1 MSEFYELLGV
11 PRDASD
17 ADIKKAY
24 RKLAMDYHPD
34 RNPSPDAEAHFKEFT
49 EAYEVLRDPQKR
61 AAYDRYGKAGL
72 NGGRGGQGFHH
83 VDLAEAL
90 SIFMRDFGGM
100 GGFESMFGGGERRA
114 PGDGRRGQDMR
125 VNVRLTLEEVARG
138 TKRTVKLKTLE
149 RCSNC
154 NGSGARKGSKPQRCP
169 LCAGAGEVRREAR
182 SVFGQFVSVSPCPT
196 CAGEGEIIKEG
207 CEVCRGDGRVRADRS
222 VTVEIPPGVSSN
234 NYLTLRGQGPAGVR
248 GGPAGD
254 LIVMLEVKDDE
265 RFERQGDDLLV
276 DLPVSFSQAA
286 LGAEFR
292 VPTATEDAVI
302 SIPAG
307 TQSGTV
313 IRLKGRGL
321 PRLGQNGSGDLHVR
335 VHVWTPEGLTE
346 EQGRLFRELA
356 AHEGEPPSRSSGL
369 WSRIKEVLGA

>member
-1 MSEFYELLGV
+1 MSEFYEMLGV
-11 PRDASD
+11 ARDASD

-24 RKLAMDYHPD
+24 RKLAMEYHPD
-34 RNPSPDAEAHFKEFT
+34 RNPAPDAEARFKEFT

-125 VNVRLTLEEVARG
+125 VTVRLTLEEVARG
-138 TKRTVKLKTLE
+138 AKRSVKLKTLE

-169 LCAGAGEVRREAR
+169 TCAGAGEVRRQAR
-182 SVFGQFVSVSPCPT
+182 SVFGQCVSVSPCPS
-196 CAGEGEIIKEG
+196 CGGEGEIIMEG
-207 CEVCRGDGRVRADRS
+207 WEVCRGDGRVRADRS
-222 VTVEIPPGVSSN
+222 VTVEIPAGVSSN

-265 RFERQGDDLLV
+265 RFERQGDDLV
-276 DLPVSFSQAA
+276 VELPVSFSQAA

-292 VPTATEDAVI
+292 VPTATEETIV

-313 IRLKGRGL
+313 LRLKGKGL
-321 PRLGQNGSGDLHVR
+321 PRLGQNGTGDLHVR

-346 EQGRLFRELA
+346 EQSRLFRELA